1 MRTFEFEHVRS
12 CCLSKPQVT
21 ESFPFDDHTMVWKV
35 GAKVFAIANIDD
47 FRGVS
52 LKCNPERA
60 LELRED
66 YAGICP
72 GFHLNKKHW
81 NSVDSFS
88 DVSWKVTEELIG
100 HSYHCVV
107 QGMTKKSRMEF
118 GL

>member
-12 CCLSKPQVT
+12 FCLSKPHVT

-35 GAKVFAIANIDD
+35 AHKVFAIANIYD
-47 FRGVS
+47 FKGVS

-60 LELRED
+60 LELRET
-66 YAGICP
+66 YAGIRP

-81 NSVDSFS
+81 NSVDSLS
-88 DVSWKVTEELIG
+88 DVSWKVAAELIE
-100 HSYHCVV
+100 HSYACVV
-107 QGMTKKSRMEF
+107 NGMTKKSRMEF